1 VYRELLPRPGL
12 SHVACGWVGD
22 GTGAS
27 VLPDGCVDVVLS
39 DAQLVVAGPATTAVE
54 VAPTP
59 GQQRCGLRFRVGAA
73 GAALGVPADA
83 LRDLTL
89 PLEELWGP
97 EGRRL
102 SAAVAAATTAEA
114 ALGFLARSLAQP
126 RSPLDPYARQAALLT
141 GRRPFHEIARDLN
154 FSERQLRRRLEHSV
168 GYGPRMLARVV
179 RLQRFLRAAERDTAA
194 SLARLAADAGYADQ
208 AHLAREARRLTG
220 RAPSALLAA
229 GATAAGERTSE
240 SFKPTAPAPATL
252 AP

>member
-1 VYRELLPRPGL
+1 MYRELPPRPGL

-22 GTGAS
+22 GAGAS

-59 GQQRCGLRFRVGAA
+59 GQHRCGVRFRVGAA
-73 GAALGVPADA
+73 GAGLGVPADA

-89 PLEELWGP
+89 PLEQLWGA

-102 SAAVAAATTAEA
+102 SAAVAAAATAEA
-114 ALGFLARSLAQP
+114 ALAVLARALAQP
-126 RSPLDPYARQAALLT
+126 RAPLDPYARQAALLAD
-141 GRRPFHEIARDLN
+141 RRPFHEIARDLH
-154 FSERQLRRRLEHSV
+154 FSERQLRRRVEQAV
-168 GYGPRMLARVV
+168 GYGPRTLARVT
-179 RLQRFLRAAERDTAA
+179 RLQRFLRGAERDATA
-194 SLARLAADAGYADQ
+194 SLATLGADAGYADQ
-208 AHLAREARRLTG
+208 AHLARECRRLTG

-229 GATAAGERTSE
+229 GATAAGEPMSE
-240 SFKPTAPAPATL
+240 SFKPTAPAPVTL